1 MCQNSFFADDARI
14 LAFVKLITACRAITR
29 EEGDI
34 RLAITP
40 FLQTESD
47 LKVAFMRAKKVDSE
61 AELMKDVKDWEAGAS
76 VYKTRY
82 MPPMKVF
89 GLQ

>member
-1 MCQNSFFADDARI
+1 MPPASFF
-14 LAFVKLITACRAITR
+14 FITCRAITR

-47 LKVAFMRAKKVDSE
+47 LKIAFMSAKKVESE

-82 MPPMKVF
+82 MSPMKVF
-89 GLQ
+89 GLN